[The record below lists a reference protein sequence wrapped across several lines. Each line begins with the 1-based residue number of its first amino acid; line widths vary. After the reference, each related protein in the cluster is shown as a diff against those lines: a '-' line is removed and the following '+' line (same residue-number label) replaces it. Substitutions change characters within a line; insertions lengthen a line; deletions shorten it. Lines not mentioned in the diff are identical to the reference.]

1 MLTESSR
8 SRDENKEG
16 RVDQAELLTAL
27 RSLFTSGSSS
37 SSSGPGQLTLLQ
49 QAAGQRPASATTTNR
64 AAPAVDTR
72 SSLIDDKSNPLQPP
86 SDSSS
91 STEERLAAKIV
102 ERATSMGSFTAWA
115 QAQSFKSARNRNEV
129 LVLAQALDAFLK
141 DNIEIESL
149 GMEILCRRVAAV
161 HLADQSSNW
170 KLADAI
176 QLPTV
181 AASLL
186 PQADLNQAVRTA
198 SSLARV
204 EGSLR
209 PRSSGYRRHTRGG
222 GGGGGFSHGYVRQHR
237 GSFTRGGF
245 NRSVNTGRQQQ
256 NSGRAGSA
264 GASNQ

>member
-1 MLTESSR
+1 MIIACLFQLFTVFYCFPVGISNSPSAHSYFGRFFPLFIQPFLVMTDKLPRSSLSGLSISTPRPTSGQVSSSTRPPQRNSPSSSSSSSPLPFSSSLSSSSLSSGEHVLTESSR

-129 LVLAQALDAFLK
+129 L
-141 DNIEIESL
+141 
-149 GMEILCRRVAAV
+149 
-161 HLADQSSNW
+161 
-170 KLADAI
+170 
-176 QLPTV
+176 
-181 AASLL
+181 
-186 PQADLNQAVRTA
+186 DLHKR
-198 SSLARV
+198 LM
-204 EGSLR
+204 
-209 PRSSGYRRHTRGG
+209 H
-222 GGGGGFSHGYVRQHR
+222 F
-237 GSFTRGGF
+237 
-245 NRSVNTGRQQQ
+245 
-256 NSGRAGSA
+256 
-264 GASNQ
+264 